1 MSQHDMNIANQTSAS
16 ARADINNALGALVSL
31 SSGTSAPS
39 TTFANMLWYETDTNT
54 LYIRNEANSGWV
66 TIGIINGS
74 AFEAKVAIAS
84 QSDAQNGVE
93 PTKTMTALR
102 VKESIDENAPFVN
115 NFTSSELTLSNA
127 GSYTLTH
134 SLGAIPSLVKTY
146 FVCKVAEYGYS
157 VGDVVDLSNITSMW
171 TTGTIYY
178 IGPTIVMNTTQI
190 KVKFGANYP
199 FLLNNFSTGGAGGVG
214 NVPTNSSW
222 RLLIK
227 AWK

>member
-1 MSQHDMNIANQTSAS
+1 MSTHDLNIQDQAAQAARLDIQSAI
-16 ARADINNALGALVSL
+16 RAVAQCL
-31 SSGTSAPS
+31 SSSSAP
-39 TTFANMLWYETDTNT
+39 TNNLDDGMLWYDTSNDQ
-54 LYIRNEANSGWV
+54 LKIREGSSWIS
-66 TIGIINGS
+66 IGEVDGS
-74 AFEAKVAIAS
+74 AFKANVGYAS
-84 QSDAQNGVE
+84 TTQAQNGTDT
-93 PTKTMTALR
+93 PLTMNPAR
-102 VKESIDENAPFVN
+102 VKEAILNIALTTENAY
-115 NFTSSELTLSNA
+115 TSSELTLSNA

-134 SLGAIPSLVKTY
+134 SLGSIPSLVKTY

-171 TTGTIYY
+171 TTGTVYY